1 MVIIASLTRKK
12 AGRPPIPLRNTGNS
26 KIQDLL
32 SGLISTGKVL
42 NICCFQYLEYLI
54 TAYHDKY
61 KMLDLLWKSKHLTP
75 IKSLLL
81 SEIME
86 VVFVVLE
93 NMQQNAVQF
102 LPFIDLE

>member
-1 MVIIASLTRKK
+1 M
-12 AGRPPIPLRNTGNS
+12 GRPPIPLRNTDNS

-42 NICCFQYLEYLI
+42 KLCGFQYLEYPI

-61 KMLDLLWKSKHLTP
+61 KILNLSWKSKQLIP

-81 SEIME
+81 SEITE
-86 VVFVVLE
+86 VVFGVSE

-102 LPFIDLE
+102 LQFIYLGQVDLV

>member
-1 MVIIASLTRKK
+1 M
-12 AGRPPIPLRNTGNS
+12 GRPPITLRNTDNS

-42 NICCFQYLEYLI
+42 TICGFQYLEYPI

-61 KMLDLLWKSKHLTP
+61 KILNLAWKSKQLIP
-75 IKSLLL
+75 AKSLLL
-81 SEIME
+81 SEITE
-86 VVFVVLE
+86 VVFGVSE

-102 LPFIDLE
+102 V